1 MAIELAETSVVIPCH
16 NERHRLPVEELSAYL
31 SGNPWMHFCFVDDG
45 STDGTIEVLDRL
57 RHESN
62 NRTLVI
68 RLEKNRGKAE
78 AVRQGI
84 LGSLVVFQSTYVGY
98 LDADLA
104 TPLFEIERMIRTA
117 EHMPDAVMF
126 SACRFRRLGARI
138 ERKWWRHYLGRV
150 FASAASFAIDLPAY
164 DTQCGAKLF
173 RSEVAERIFSE
184 EFISRW
190 AFDAEIFV
198 RVSQIMSGKN
208 GTDGIVE
215 IPLVEWQDK
224 SGSKLTFRHSVTAL
238 LDLCTIFRWRR
249 RIRFAPPTNG

>member
-1 MAIELAETSVVIPCH
+1 MAADLAKTSLVIPCH
-16 NERHRLPVEELSAYL
+16 NERHRLPVEDLSAYL
-31 SGNPWMHFCFVDDG
+31 SGNQWIHFCFVDDG

-57 RHESN
+57 RHEFG

-78 AVRQGI
+78 AVRRGI
-84 LGSLVVFQSTYVGY
+84 LGSLVAFQSKYVGY

-104 TPLFEIERMIRTA
+104 TPLFEIERMIQAA
-117 EHMPDAVMF
+117 EQIPDAVMF
-126 SACRFRRLGARI
+126 TACRFRRLGARI
-138 ERKWWRHYLGRV
+138 ERKWWRHYLGRI

-164 DTQCGAKLF
+164 DTQCGAKIF
-173 RSEVAERIFSE
+173 RSEVAEKIFSE

-198 RVSQIMSGKN
+198 RVAQIMN
-208 GTDGIVE
+208 GRKGRDGIVE

-224 SGSKLTFRHSVTAL
+224 SGSKLTFRHSATAF
-238 LDLCTIFRWRR
+238 LDLCRIFRWRR
-249 RIRFAPPTNG
+249 HIRLVPNANN